1 MTTLDVAIVGA
12 GPAGLAAATLCAER
26 GLSTSLYDEQAGPGG
41 QIYRGITASP
51 LARPEIL
58 GDDYW
63 HGAKLVAPFK
73 RSGARYVPQATVW
86 SIDRRD
92 DGTFAV
98 AISAGPPHA
107 RHTLTVETRAM
118 ILATGA
124 LERPFPVSGWT
135 LPGVFTAGAAQTLL
149 KTAGIIPSGATV
161 LAGCGPLL
169 WLVASQLLRAGAT
182 LDALL
187 DTTPRGRLGQALAHA
202 PAFLWSPYFA
212 RGRELVRT
220 VRRRV
225 RVVEYVTSLAVE
237 GAAAATA
244 IRFGAGGQQHSLPV
258 DQVVLHQ
265 GVVPDVNL
273 AAAAGCALA
282 WNDLQACFAP
292 VVDAWGGTT
301 VPGLYVAGDGA
312 GIAGALAAEAGGRL
326 TALGVAN
333 ALGRI
338 DGDTRERAARRYR
351 RDHALAT
358 RGRLFL
364 DTLYRPADAFRL
376 PEGETLAC
384 RCEEVSAAAITQLAR
399 GGCAG
404 PNQMK
409 ALVRCGMGACQG
421 RWCGLTVTELIAHAQ
436 RRDPAE
442 VGYYR
447 LRFPAKP
454 IPLSDLVSLPGTPE
468 AEDSVVRLPR

>member
-1 MTTLDVAIVGA
+1 MTMLDVAIVGA

-41 QIYRGITASP
+41 QVYRGIAASP
-51 LARPEIL
+51 LTRPEIL

-63 HGAKLVAPFK
+63 HGASLVSKFT

-86 SIDRRD
+86 SIERRA

-98 AISAGPPHA
+98 AITAGPPHA
-107 RHTLTVETRAM
+107 RHSLTVETRAV
-118 ILATGA
+118 ILAAGA
-124 LERPFPVSGWT
+124 YERPFPIPGWT
-135 LPGVFTAGAAQTLL
+135 LPGVFMAGALQILL
-149 KTAGIIPSGATV
+149 KTSGIVPEGRTV

-182 LDALL
+182 IDAVL
-187 DTTPRGRLGQALAHA
+187 DTTPRGRLREALAHA
-202 PAFLWSPYFA
+202 PGFLLSPYFA

-225 RVVEYVTSLAVE
+225 RVVEHVTSLAVE
-237 GAAAATA
+237 GATVATSV
-244 IRFGAGGQQHSLPV
+244 RFSVDGQTHSLPV
-258 DQVVLHQ
+258 DHLLLHQ
-265 GVVPDVNL
+265 GVVPDINL
-273 AAAAGCALA
+273 ASAAGCALA
-282 WNDLQACFAP
+282 WNELQACFAP
-292 VVDAWGGTT
+292 VVDAWGGTA

-312 GIAGALAAEAGGRL
+312 GIAGALAAEARGRL

-338 DGDTRERAARRYR
+338 DGTTRDRAAQRHR
-351 RDHALAT
+351 RDSAIAS

-376 PEGETLAC
+376 PEGDTLAC
-384 RCEEVSAAAITQLAR
+384 RCEEVSAAAIVELAR
-399 GGCAG
+399 SDCAG
-404 PNQMK
+404 PNQAK
-409 ALVRCGMGACQG
+409 ALVRCGMGPCQG

-454 IPLSDLVSLPGTPE
+454 VALGDLASLPTTLE
-468 AEDSVVRLPR
+468 AERAVVR

>member
-1 MTTLDVAIVGA
+1 VTILDVAIVGA
-12 GPAGLAAATLCAER
+12 GPAGLAAATLCAEHS
-26 GLSTSLYDEQAGPGG
+26 LSTSLYDEQAGPGG
-41 QIYRGITASP
+41 QIYRGIAGSP

-63 HGAKLVAPFK
+63 HGGSLVAPFT

-86 SIDRRD
+86 SIERRD

-98 AISAGPPHA
+98 AITAGPPHA
-107 RHTLTVETRAM
+107 RHTLTVEARAV
-118 ILATGA
+118 ILASGA
-124 LERPFPVSGWT
+124 QERPFPIPGWT
-135 LPGVFTAGAAQTLL
+135 LPGVFMAGAVQILL
-149 KTAGIIPSGATV
+149 KTSGIIPEGRTV

-182 LDALL
+182 IDAVL
-187 DTTPRGRLGQALAHA
+187 DTTPRGRLRQALAHA
-202 PAFLWSPYFA
+202 PGFLLSPYFA

-225 RVVEYVTSLAVE
+225 RVIEHVTSLAVE
-237 GAAAATA
+237 GTTAATGA
-244 IRFGAGGQQHSLPV
+244 RFAVDGQTHSLSI
-258 DQVVLHQ
+258 DQLLLHQ

-273 AAAAGCALA
+273 AGAAGCAFA
-282 WNDLQACFAP
+282 WNELQACFAP

-312 GIAGALAAEAGGRL
+312 GIAGALAAEASGRL
-326 TALGVAN
+326 TALAVAN

-338 DGDTRERAARRYR
+338 DGSARERAAQRHR
-351 RDHALAT
+351 RDSAMAT

-376 PEGETLAC
+376 PEGDTLIC
-384 RCEEVSAAAITQLAR
+384 RCEEVSAAAIIELAR
-399 GGCAG
+399 SGCAG
-404 PNQMK
+404 PNQAK
-409 ALVRCGMGACQG
+409 AFARCGMGPCQG

-447 LRFPAKP
+447 LRFPIKP
-454 IPLSDLVSLPGTPE
+454 IPLGEVAALATTSE
-468 AEDSVVRLPR
+468 AMHAVVRSPD

>member
-1 MTTLDVAIVGA
+1 M
-12 GPAGLAAATLCAER
+12 
-26 GLSTSLYDEQAGPGG
+26 
-41 QIYRGITASP
+41 
-51 LARPEIL
+51 
-58 GDDYW
+58 
-63 HGAKLVAPFK
+63 
-73 RSGARYVPQATVW
+73 
-86 SIDRRD
+86 
-92 DGTFAV
+92 
-98 AISAGPPHA
+98 
-107 RHTLTVETRAM
+107 
-118 ILATGA
+118 
-124 LERPFPVSGWT
+124 
-135 LPGVFTAGAAQTLL
+135 AGAAQILL
-149 KTAGIIPSGATV
+149 KTAGIIPKGATV

-225 RVVEYVTSLAVE
+225 RVIEYVTSLAVD

-244 IRFGAGGQQHSLPV
+244 IRFGVGGQQHSLPV
-258 DQVVLHQ
+258 DQVLLHQ

-312 GIAGALAAEAGGRL
+312 GIAGASAAEARGRL

-338 DGDTRERAARRYR
+338 DSDARERAAHRYR

-376 PEGETLAC
+376 PEGDTPAC
-384 RCEEVSAAAITQLAR
+384 RCEEVPAAAITNSRA
-399 GGCAG
+399 AVAPG
-404 PNQMK
+404 PT
-409 ALVRCGMGACQG
+409 R
-421 RWCGLTVTELIAHAQ
+421 
-436 RRDPAE
+436 
-442 VGYYR
+442 
-447 LRFPAKP
+447 
-454 IPLSDLVSLPGTPE
+454 
-468 AEDSVVRLPR
+468 